1 MEMTTPYL
9 MGQIK
14 GAGVNESTGHPI
26 GAPSGDKGHIPGA
39 EDRFEVKQ
47 VTGLCLNL
55 FSAVPGWIS
64 LSLCTVGPP

>member
-1 MEMTTPYL
+1 M
-9 MGQIK
+9 
-14 GAGVNESTGHPI
+14 NESTGHPI

-55 FSAVPGWIS
+55 LLAVPGWIS